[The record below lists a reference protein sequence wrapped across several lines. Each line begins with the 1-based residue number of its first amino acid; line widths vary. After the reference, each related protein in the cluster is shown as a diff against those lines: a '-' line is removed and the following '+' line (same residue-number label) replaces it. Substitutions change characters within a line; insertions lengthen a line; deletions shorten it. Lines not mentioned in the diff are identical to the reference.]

1 LCDLNNQNTWDT
13 SKAVLIGVGIR
24 AQLGN
29 PIVLDGMVGQQ
40 GADSPW
46 VQDPSLEV
54 WDSVL
59 GENAP
64 RRQVVILDHN
74 RENKFQK
81 YYSSTLSN
89 SEINELLLTV
99 QNLINSIPP
108 NIDLGDTNLDGD
120 INVADIVVLVNF
132 ILEVESYNDI
142 EFQASDLNNDN
153 TLTVQDIIVLVNLIL
168 GI

>member
-1 LCDLNNQNTWDT
+1 MIKILGLLCLFGTRWL
-13 SKAVLIGVGIR
+13 VL
-24 AQLGN
+24 LC
-29 PIVLDGMVGQQ
+29 
-40 GADSPW
+40 
-46 VQDPSLEV
+46 
-54 WDSVL
+54 
-59 GENAP
+59 
-64 RRQVVILDHN
+64 
-74 RENKFQK
+74 
-81 YYSSTLSN
+81 
-89 SEINELLLTV
+89 
-99 QNLINSIPP
+99 IPP